1 MGPWLAGRGDGGLGG
16 EKISKPVDCTREGGD
31 QQVGRVGR
39 AGPHNSGIE
48 RGRRQRVR
56 SGRVGSVDRVGLM
69 GPARE
74 GIKVSI
80 FCNIFSNQ
88 HKS

>member
-1 MGPWLAGRGDGGLGG
+1 VDWGG

-31 QQVGRVGR
+31 RQVGRVGR

-56 SGRVGSVDRVGLM
+56 SGRFCGSGWFDGSSPRRNKGFDFL
-69 GPARE
+69 
-74 GIKVSI
+74 
-80 FCNIFSNQ
+80 
-88 HKS
+88 